1 MLNEFITKLDCLKAN
16 NLQSLIN
23 DTEAEIIKLERQ
35 ISSLKQTKNSLMI
48 RVHNQKE
55 NFFNEFI
62 EENLHKLKA
71 DLEGKLYILD
81 STEKT
86 LILFNDIYVTS
97 NNELN
102 INYFKIILKDKS
114 IIFMQGSD
122 CCPSL
127 SELKALLKKLT
138 LFTAT
143 DFDSY
148 ISLSTI
154 LINKYQRLNG
164 NLG

>member
-1 MLNEFITKLDCLKAN
+1 MLNEFISKLDCLKTN
-16 NLQSLIN
+16 NIQSSIK
-23 DTEAEIIKLERQ
+23 DTEAEIIKLEKQ

-48 RVHNQKE
+48 KFNNQTEK
-55 NFFNEFI
+55 FFNEFM

-86 LILFNDIYVTS
+86 LILFNDIYVTD
-97 NNELN
+97 NNKLK
-102 INYFKIILKDKS
+102 INYFKIIIKDKS
-114 IIFMQGSD
+114 IIFIQSSD

-127 SELKALLKKLT
+127 SELKTLLKKLT
-138 LFTAT
+138 LFTNT

-154 LINKYQRLNG
+154 LINKYQHING
-164 NLG
+164 NLR